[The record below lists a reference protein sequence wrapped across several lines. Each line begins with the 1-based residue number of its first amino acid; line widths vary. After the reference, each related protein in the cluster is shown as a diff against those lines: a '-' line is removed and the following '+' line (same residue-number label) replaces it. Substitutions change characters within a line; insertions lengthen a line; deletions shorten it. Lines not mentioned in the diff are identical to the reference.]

1 MPIREYQARD
11 PLRACDSCRA
21 NFERIERL
29 NEKPLRICPSCGAE
43 LTRLISAPTVGS
55 SQSGIDDR
63 AKSAGFHKLK
73 KTGKG
78 EYEKL
83 Y

>member
-11 PLRACDSCRA
+11 PARACDSCRSR
-21 NFERIERL
+21 FERIERL
-29 NEKPLRICPSCGAE
+29 TEDPLQSCPSCGAA
-43 LTRLISAPTVGS
+43 LVRLISAPAVGS
-55 SQSGIDDR
+55 SQSGLDDR

-73 KTGKG
+73 KTSKG